1 MKKVL
6 LRAPLLTNSGYGVH
20 SRQVFSWLL
29 EESKKRNF
37 DLDVECLNWGNCS
50 WIIDKDK
57 ESGLIGEI
65 MKRSKPLA
73 KLYDVTFQVQLPDE
87 WNPKLGKYNVG
98 ITAAV
103 ETDKCNPAWVDSC
116 NRMDKVVIPSTFTK
130 NVIKRSGI
138 LKTELVVIPE
148 WYNENI
154 ETTTEG
160 LDLNTSTSFN
170 FLLVGLLT
178 GNSSN
183 TDRKNIVTTL
193 KYFCE
198 KFKNNKDVSI
208 ILKTSMGK
216 SSTFDKKKTKEYVKN
231 VINACRKGNEF
242 PKINLLY
249 GNMSKKEMA
258 SLYKSKDVNCYITL
272 TRAEGYGLPIIDA
285 AASGVPIIATNYSGH
300 LEFLKG
306 EPFLPVDYQ
315 LVNVPDEKIDNRIF
329 VKDTRWAE
337 ADKNSFFT
345 KIDEVYNDYSLQKQN
360 ASQIQENIRKNYS
373 KKAIT
378 RTYTSTF
385 EDVL

>member
-116 NRMDKVVIPSTFTK
+116 NRMDKVVTPSTFTK

-154 ETTTEG
+154 ETTTVG

-231 VINACRKGNEF
+231 VINTCRKGNEF

-345 KIDEVYNDYSLQKQN
+345 KIDEVYNNYSLQKQN

>member
-37 DLDVECLNWGNCS
+37 ELDVECLNWGNCS

-57 ESGLIGEI
+57 EAGLIGDI

-103 ETDKCNPAWVDSC
+103 ETDKCNPKWVDFC
-116 NRMDKVVIPSTFTK
+116 NKMDKVVIPSTFTK

-154 ETTTEG
+154 ESVTEG
-160 LDLNTSTSFN
+160 LSLNTSTSFN

-178 GNSSN
+178 GNSSS

-216 SSTFDKKKTKEYVKN
+216 SSTFDKKKTKEYMAN
-231 VINACRKGNEF
+231 VINACRKGNKF
-242 PKINLLY
+242 PKIHLLY
-249 GNMSKKEMA
+249 GNMTKQEMA
-258 SLYKSKDVNCYITL
+258 ALYKSKDINCYITL

-315 LVNVPDEKIDNRIF
+315 LVSVPDEKIDNRIF
-329 VKDTRWAE
+329 VKGTRWAE

-345 KIDEVYNDYSLQKQN
+345 KIDEVYNNYSLQKQN
-360 ASQIQENIRKNYS
+360 ASQIQEKIRKNYS
-373 KKAIT
+373 KNTIT

-385 EDVL
+385 KDVL